1 MQRVVRAGKMGS
13 VASAKL
19 HLTFPEQLMS
29 VPVIHRLG
37 SEFRLVTNIHRANLG
52 EGGGWIILEVEG
64 EHERIADAI
73 GWLVDQ
79 GLQVDRIEG

>member
-1 MQRVVRAGKMGS
+1 

-19 HLTFPEQLMS
+19 HLTFPEHLMS

-52 EGGGWIILEVEG
+52 ETGGWIILEVEG
-64 EHERIADAI
+64 DDERIAQAI
-73 GWLVDQ
+73 EWLVDQ
-79 GLQVDRIEG
+79 GLQIDRIDG

>member
-1 MQRVVRAGKMGS
+1 
-13 VASAKL
+13 VARAKL
-19 HLTFPEQLMS
+19 HLTLPEHLVS

-64 EHERIADAI
+64 DDERIAEAI
-73 GWLVDQ
+73 QWLVEQ
-79 GLQVDRIEG
+79 GLQVDRIEE

>member
-1 MQRVVRAGKMGS
+1 
-13 VASAKL
+13 VAAAKL
-19 HLTFPEQLMS
+19 HLTFPEHLLS

-52 EGGGWIILEVEG
+52 ETGGWIILEVEG
-64 EHERIADAI
+64 DDERIATAI
-73 GWLVDQ
+73 EWLVEQ

>member
-1 MQRVVRAGKMGS
+1 MAT
-13 VASAKL
+13 AKL

-64 EHERIADAI
+64 EDERLTRAI
-73 GWLVDQ
+73 EWLAGQ
-79 GLQVDRIEG
+79 GLRVDRIQE